1 MEPKL
6 SILPLRTVVAA
17 VANTGEVTAIYRTFC
32 LSEYFLSF
40 QWLEALQGSSSCDSG
55 RWGCGEDLYAYLLY
69 QQQVSH
75 FFQLVRNDILEVQ
88 RMLGIEGTRVCIR

>member
-75 FFQLVRNDILEVQ
+75 SLFIFLALCFGFSFPI
-88 RMLGIEGTRVCIR
+88 GKK